1 MATIYNESIS
11 YLPFDESNLLDLKTG
26 NPLSL
31 VHSPDGSNDFSDQ
44 VNNVSLIIGPVNRAI
59 QLSGKAHLKLFET
72 SCFDRPSLCQNGM
85 TVAFWIKL
93 IGPKFSPSFFLT
105 PLPTSESVTVEY
117 LMYHEGVAFRAHIE
131 DELLAGIEVFFSS
144 QTHFCSYGVPVP
156 TNAWSHV
163 TIMWLHRGAIEIF
176 FNGHRLPAYAN
187 CTETSTALGFEA
199 VRKIGI
205 GSNKFLLS
213 MDELAVWNKVLSL
226 SEAEKIFSYIHTG
239 KEDFRVIPGF
249 KNVQMLSFLFPRIF
263 QIVLNPQKKKEKFE
277 W

>member
-1 MATIYNESIS
+1 MATIDNESIS

-31 VHSPDGSNDFSDQ
+31 VHSPDGSNDFADQ

-59 QLSGKAHLKLFET
+59 QLSGKAHLKLLET

-93 IGPKFSPSFFLT
+93 FGPKFSPSFFLT

-213 MDELAVWNKVLSL
+213 MDELAVWNKALSL

-249 KNVQMLSFLFPRIF
+249 KNV
-263 QIVLNPQKKKEKFE
+263 
-277 W
+277 